1 MRGYRTSSRFLTVNP
16 GAITIMFFQNLLSL
30 GYATLFS
37 TCQAINIPITR
48 VFPVPV
54 AIFEHTLGKEPPSEG
69 ISIPCLSLSCD
80 SFNHIKVH
88 IGSKAGRRKI
98 CCPFYHCHSNILTI
112 SWLRPSFQ
120 DILWLPNLLLFS

>member
-48 VFPVPV
+48 IFPVPV

-88 IGSKAGRRKI
+88 ITQLAEEKFAVPS
-98 CCPFYHCHSNILTI
+98 TI
-112 SWLRPSFQ
+112 VTPIF
-120 DILWLPNLLLFS
+120 